1 MNKPAT
7 THNRT
12 ADWQAIDARHHLQPF
27 TNYTELHAQGVRVMT
42 RAEGVYIWDSEGN
55 RLLDGMAGLWCVNVG
70 YGRRELEQAAAEQIK
85 TLPYYNTFFQTT
97 HPPAVELSEI
107 LAEVTPKGLNHVFFV
122 NSGSEANDTV
132 LRAVRRYW
140 EVKQRPGKSIIIS
153 RHNAYHGSTMA
164 AASLGGMKA
173 MHEQGGL
180 PIPGVEHIRQP
191 YWYGEG
197 ESMTREAFGLVAAAA
212 LEERIEQLGADNV
225 AAFIGEPIQGAGGVI
240 VPPASYWPEIERI
253 CRAHDVLLVSDE
265 VICGFGR
272 TGRWF
277 GCETLGFTPDVM
289 AMAKGLSSGYLPIG
303 GVMLSD
309 EVAGTLI
316 ESDSEFQHGFTYSG
330 HPVCCAVA
338 LANVRLMRDEGL
350 VTRVGDDIGPYFQER
365 LRELEALPIVGEVRG
380 HGLIAG
386 IQLAKDKATRT
397 RFDNRS
403 EVSGKVKAYAMEN
416 GLMMR
421 ATDDSMVLSPP
432 LTISREEVDE
442 LVGAAADALARVGV
456 ELGLVCR

>member
-1 MNKPAT
+1 
-7 THNRT
+7 
-12 ADWQAIDARHHLQPF
+12 
-27 TNYTELHAQGVRVMT
+27 
-42 RAEGVYIWDSEGN
+42 
-55 RLLDGMAGLWCVNVG
+55 
-70 YGRRELEQAAAEQIK
+70 
-85 TLPYYNTFFQTT
+85 
-97 HPPAVELSEI
+97 
-107 LAEVTPKGLNHVFFV
+107 
-122 NSGSEANDTV
+122 
-132 LRAVRRYW
+132 
-140 EVKQRPGKSIIIS
+140 
-153 RHNAYHGSTMA
+153 
-164 AASLGGMKA
+164 
-173 MHEQGGL
+173 
-180 PIPGVEHIRQP
+180 
-191 YWYGEG
+191 
-197 ESMTREAFGLVAAAA
+197 
-212 LEERIEQLGADNV
+212 
-225 AAFIGEPIQGAGGVI
+225 
-240 VPPASYWPEIERI
+240 
-253 CRAHDVLLVSDE
+253 

-303 GVMLSD
+303 GVMLND

-350 VTRVGDDIGPYFQER
+350 VTHVGDDIGPYFQER

-403 EVSGKVKAYAMEN
+403 EVAGKVKAYAMEN

-456 ELGLVCR
+456 ELGLACSLRTSLGCNYGI